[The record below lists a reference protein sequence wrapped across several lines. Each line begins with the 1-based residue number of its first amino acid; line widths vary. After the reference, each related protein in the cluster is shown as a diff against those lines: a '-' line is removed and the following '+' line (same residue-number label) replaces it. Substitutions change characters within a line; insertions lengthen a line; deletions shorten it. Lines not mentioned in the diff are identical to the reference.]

1 MRLEGQ
7 WLPVEPAPL
16 DAAECERL
24 ILSLVHPERVKD
36 LHEDREFNASANVQ
50 GVGRVRLNV
59 HFQRESMAATIRL
72 IWPRIRTME
81 ELGLPTELGTVA
93 LRHQGLLLV
102 CGRAGVGKSTTLAA
116 VIQHILANRRAHVIT
131 VEDPIEFVQGNG
143 QGICEQREL
152 YCDTHNWN
160 QALKNILR
168 QSPDVIVIGEL
179 QNLDSIATAVTAA
192 ETGHLVLA
200 SLHAQDAVQ
209 CVSRIVDVFPADQQ
223 AQIRLQLSST
233 LAAVLAQELVPSL
246 EQGGR
251 ALATEFMIVTP
262 AIRNLIRTGDYLQ
275 IHNSMISG
283 RSCGMHTMQ
292 DSLDRLL
299 ERGVISQQEVLNRI
313 NNTRTI
319 AAPAGV

>member
-1 MRLEGQ
+1 M
-7 WLPVEPAPL
+7 
-16 DAAECERL
+16 
-24 ILSLVHPERVKD
+24 
-36 LHEDREFNASANVQ
+36 
-50 GVGRVRLNV
+50 
-59 HFQRESMAATIRL
+59 
-72 IWPRIRTME
+72 
-81 ELGLPTELGTVA
+81 
-93 LRHQGLLLV
+93 
-102 CGRAGVGKSTTLAA
+102 
-116 VIQHILANRRAHVIT
+116 
-131 VEDPIEFVQGNG
+131 
-143 QGICEQREL
+143 
-152 YCDTHNWN
+152 
-160 QALKNILR
+160 
-168 QSPDVIVIGEL
+168 IGEL

-251 ALATEFMIVTP
+251 ALATEFMIVNP

-313 NNTRTI
+313 NNTRMI